1 VNDGEIVLLE
11 EVESHQFVFIELT
24 LEPTDHIF
32 ILELSIGSVVVDD
45 GEEGEL
51 T

>member
-24 LEPTDHIF
+24 LEPTDHVFIF
-32 ILELSIGSVVVDD
+32 ELSIWSVVVDD
-45 GEEGEL
+45 GEEG
-51 T
+51 